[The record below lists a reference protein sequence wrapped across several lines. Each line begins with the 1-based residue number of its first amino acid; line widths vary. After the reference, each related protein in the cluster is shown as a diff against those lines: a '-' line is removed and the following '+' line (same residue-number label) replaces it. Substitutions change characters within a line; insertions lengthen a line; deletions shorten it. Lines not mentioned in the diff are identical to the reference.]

1 MNKNIRFGASVL
13 AALLVL
19 MIPAALYAQETTSA
33 IRVTVTSTD
42 GQPVEGASVTI
53 TDTRSGSSR
62 TSTTSGSGVVSA
74 SGLRVGGPYEVVVSA
89 ENYGSQK
96 ITEINLTLGVTLS
109 IPVALSSGA
118 MLEEVVVTAAMS
130 DSQNL
135 AVGPA
140 TVFGLADLED
150 LPAINRDIKDILRAD
165 PRVFVDDSDNGAI
178 NCAGANSRFNSFTL
192 DGARMN
198 DNFGLNR
205 NGWPTER
212 QPFPYDSIQQI
223 AVEMAPFDVEYG
235 GFSACNINAV
245 TKSGDNE
252 WHGSVFYDY
261 TDDSMKG
268 DKIEDDRIDNGSY
281 DEKRYGFSLSGPI
294 WKDRLFFFVAGEK
307 LEGVQQFARS
317 YAGSGAATEVEGV
330 SKEQWDE
337 IISIAQNLYGYEPGG
352 LPRTLP
358 IEDEKI
364 TAKIDWNINDDHRAV
379 LTYNWNDGFS
389 LSEPDGDS
397 NELEDANHFYERGAE
412 LTVYTGMLFSNW
424 TDRFSTEL
432 RVTDSELLN
441 RQLSLGGTDFGEVTV
456 TTYNNGERANVYL
469 GSDDSRHANVLEHSS
484 RNYKLAGNYV
494 VGDHM
499 ITAGYE
505 RDELKIFNLFIQ
517 EAEGEFDFD
526 GRSQCSSSNPNGCIE
541 AFRMGIPDDI
551 IYENA
556 APTNVKADA
565 AASFEYQ
572 INTAYLQDEFTLANG
587 DVTVVAGLRYDWYTS
602 SDYPRENANFVARN
616 GFSNAQNMDGKD
628 LLQPRLGVT
637 WEVNP
642 DLSVRGGLG
651 LYGGGNPN
659 VWISNNYNND
669 GQTQVEVRGFLLDDI
684 YPDGWTLF
692 TVPHDGTGRPLWDIP
707 QALVDAVASGEV
719 DGDVNAIDPNFKLPS
734 VWKLA
739 VGFTWEFDAG
749 AMGSDYILNGDLIY
763 SKSEDS
769 ANIVRADLYQ
779 SGTAPDGRP
788 IYSSTRRSGA
798 DFVLTNV
805 EGPDG
810 KALNLSLS
818 LEKYYDS
825 GLNWSLSYAYNDAEE
840 VSPMNRFTASSSY
853 AESAT
858 ADPQHPELGRSYNAI
873 KNRLTFRIALAKYW
887 WGDNRSL
894 ISLFAHYNS
903 GRPYA
908 LAYGFESG
916 DVFGDDQNFR
926 HLLYVPTGPDDPGV
940 IFDPNFET
948 EEFFAWADAEGLARG
963 QIVGKYG
970 ETAPSW
976 ISFDLRLE
984 QEFPAFRKDHKFAGF
999 IVIKNLCN
1007 LLNSE
1012 WCVLE
1017 RSVFNTVN
1025 PVDLSYNF
1033 DTGQYIYEEYNPVRL
1048 TRYTNE
1054 SLYEIRVGLTYRF

>member
-1 MNKNIRFGASVL
+1 
-13 AALLVL
+13 
-19 MIPAALYAQETTSA
+19 MIPAALYAQETTSS
-33 IRVTVTSTD
+33 IRVTVTTTE
-42 GQPVEGASVTI
+42 GQPIAGASVTI
-53 TDTRSGSSR
+53 TDTRSGSAR
-62 TSTTSGSGVVSA
+62 TSISGGTGVVNS
-74 SGLRVGGPYEVVVSA
+74 SGLRVGGPYEVVVNA
-89 ENYGSQK
+89 DGYGVQTV
-96 ITEINLTLGVTLS
+96 TEIDLKLGETFS
-109 IPVALSSGA
+109 IPVALSAGT
-118 MLEEVVVTAAMS
+118 MLEEVIVTAAMS
-130 DSQNL
+130 QSQAV
-135 AVGPA
+135 AVGPS
-140 TVFGLADLED
+140 TVFGLSDLED

-165 PRVFVDDSDNGAI
+165 PRVFVDDADNGAI

-212 QPFPYDSIQQI
+212 QPFPFDSIQQI

-245 TKSGDNE
+245 SKSGDNE

-261 TDDSMKG
+261 TNDSMKG
-268 DKIEDDRIDNGSY
+268 DKIQDDRVDNGNY

-294 WKDRLFFFVAGEK
+294 LKDRLFFFVAGEK
-307 LEGVQQFARS
+307 LEGVEQFARG

-330 SKEQWDE
+330 SQAQWEE
-337 IISIAQNLYGYEPGG
+337 ILDIAQSVYGYEPGG

-364 TAKIDWNINDDHRAV
+364 VAKIDWNINDDHRAAFS
-379 LTYNWNDGFS
+379 YNWNDGFS

-397 NELEDANHFYERGAE
+397 DELEDANHFYERGAE
-412 LTVYTGMLFSNW
+412 LTVYTGSLFSNW
-424 TDRFSTEL
+424 TDQFSTEL

-441 RQLSLGGTDFGEVTV
+441 RQLSLGGTDFGEVTI
-456 TTYNNGERANVYL
+456 TTFNNGERANVYL
-469 GSDDSRHANVLEHSS
+469 GSDDSRHANVLEHTS
-484 RNYKLAGNYV
+484 RSYKFAANYI
-494 VGDHM
+494 VGDHV

-505 RDELKIFNLFIQ
+505 RDELEIFNLFIQ

-541 AFRMGIPDDI
+541 AFRLGIPDDI

-572 INTAYLQDEFTLANG
+572 INTVYLQDEFTLVNG

-602 SDYPRENANFVARN
+602 SDYPRENSNFVDRN
-616 GFSNAQNMDGKD
+616 GFSNAQNMDGRD

-642 DLSVRGGLG
+642 DLSLRGGIG

-669 GQTQVEVRGFLLDDI
+669 GQTQVEVRGFLMDDI

-692 TVPHDGTGRPLWDIP
+692 TVPHDGTGRPLWDVP
-707 QALVDAVASGEV
+707 QDLVDAVASGEV
-719 DGDVNAIDPNFKLPS
+719 DGDVNSIDPNFELPS
-734 VWKLA
+734 VWKIA
-739 VGFTWEFDAG
+739 AGFTWEIDAG
-749 AMGSDYILNGDLIY
+749 SMGSGYILNGDLIY

-769 ANIVRADLYQ
+769 ANIVRGDLYQ
-779 SGTAPDGRP
+779 TGTAPDGRP
-788 IYSSTRRSGA
+788 IYSSTRSRNR

-805 EGPDG
+805 TGSDG

-818 LEKYYDS
+818 LQKYYDN
-825 GLNWSLSYAYNDAEE
+825 GFNWALSYAYNDAEE
-840 VSPMNRFTASSSY
+840 VNPMNRFTASSSY
-853 AESAT
+853 ADAAT
-858 ADPQHPELGRSYNAI
+858 SDPQNPGLGRSYNAI
-873 KNRLTFRIALAKYW
+873 EHRATLRMSLEKYW

-908 LAYGFESG
+908 YAFGFESG
-916 DVFGDDQNFR
+916 DVFGDEENFR

-940 IFDPNFET
+940 IFDPDFET
-948 EEFFAWADAEGLARG
+948 DAFFAWVDAEGLARG
-963 QIVGKYG
+963 QIVEKYG
-970 ETAPSW
+970 ATAPSW
-976 ISFDLRLE
+976 FSFDLRLE

-999 IVIKNLCN
+999 IVIKNFCN

-1017 RSVFNTVN
+1017 RTVFNTVN
-1025 PVDLSYNF
+1025 PVDLDYNS
-1033 DTGQYIYEEYNPVRL
+1033 DTGQYVFEEYNPVRL
-1048 TRYTNE
+1048 TRYTDE

>member
-1 MNKNIRFGASVL
+1 
-13 AALLVL
+13 
-19 MIPAALYAQETTSA
+19 
-33 IRVTVTSTD
+33 
-42 GQPVEGASVTI
+42 
-53 TDTRSGSSR
+53 
-62 TSTTSGSGVVSA
+62 
-74 SGLRVGGPYEVVVSA
+74 
-89 ENYGSQK
+89 
-96 ITEINLTLGVTLS
+96 
-109 IPVALSSGA
+109 
-118 MLEEVVVTAAMS
+118 
-130 DSQNL
+130 
-135 AVGPA
+135 
-140 TVFGLADLED
+140 
-150 LPAINRDIKDILRAD
+150 
-165 PRVFVDDSDNGAI
+165 
-178 NCAGANSRFNSFTL
+178 
-192 DGARMN
+192 
-198 DNFGLNR
+198 
-205 NGWPTER
+205 
-212 QPFPYDSIQQI
+212 
-223 AVEMAPFDVEYG
+223 
-235 GFSACNINAV
+235 
-245 TKSGDNE
+245 
-252 WHGSVFYDY
+252 
-261 TDDSMKG
+261 
-268 DKIEDDRIDNGSY
+268 
-281 DEKRYGFSLSGPI
+281 
-294 WKDRLFFFVAGEK
+294 
-307 LEGVQQFARS
+307 
-317 YAGSGAATEVEGV
+317 
-330 SKEQWDE
+330 
-337 IISIAQNLYGYEPGG
+337 
-352 LPRTLP
+352 
-358 IEDEKI
+358 
-364 TAKIDWNINDDHRAV
+364 
-379 LTYNWNDGFS
+379 
-389 LSEPDGDS
+389 
-397 NELEDANHFYERGAE
+397 
-412 LTVYTGMLFSNW
+412 
-424 TDRFSTEL
+424 
-432 RVTDSELLN
+432 
-441 RQLSLGGTDFGEVTV
+441 
-456 TTYNNGERANVYL
+456 
-469 GSDDSRHANVLEHSS
+469 
-484 RNYKLAGNYV
+484 
-494 VGDHM
+494 
-499 ITAGYE
+499 
-505 RDELKIFNLFIQ
+505 
-517 EAEGEFDFD
+517 
-526 GRSQCSSSNPNGCIE
+526 
-541 AFRMGIPDDI
+541 
-551 IYENA
+551 
-556 APTNVKADA
+556 
-565 AASFEYQ
+565 
-572 INTAYLQDEFTLANG
+572 
-587 DVTVVAGLRYDWYTS
+587 
-602 SDYPRENANFVARN
+602 
-616 GFSNAQNMDGKD
+616 
-628 LLQPRLGVT
+628 
-637 WEVNP
+637 
-642 DLSVRGGLG
+642 
-651 LYGGGNPN
+651 
-659 VWISNNYNND
+659 
-669 GQTQVEVRGFLLDDI
+669 
-684 YPDGWTLF
+684 
-692 TVPHDGTGRPLWDIP
+692 VPHDGTGRPLWDIP

-788 IYSSTRRSGA
+788 IYSSTRRRGA

-963 QIVGKYG
+963 QIVEKYG